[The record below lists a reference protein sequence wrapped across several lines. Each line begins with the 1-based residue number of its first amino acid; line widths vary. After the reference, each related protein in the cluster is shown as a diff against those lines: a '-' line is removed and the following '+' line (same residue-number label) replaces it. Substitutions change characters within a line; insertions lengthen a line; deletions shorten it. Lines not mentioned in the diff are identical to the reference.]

1 MADAGV
7 ASRRA
12 CEDLI
17 RQGRVSVNGIV
28 VRELGSK
35 VDPINTKVEVDGEA
49 IKRKTT
55 NTYIAFHKPK
65 GVLSTMIDP
74 EGRRCL
80 GDFFSGRNERLFH
93 VGRLDRDSEGLILL
107 TNDGELT
114 HKVTHPSYRVE
125 KVYFV
130 DLFDPLSKEEITELQ
145 GGIRLEDGLAKAL
158 KVETS
163 AGQPWARI
171 TIHEGRY
178 HIIRRMFDEI
188 EHPVKRLTRLAF
200 GPIQLGELPA
210 GKWREM
216 NNNEVISLFKAIESK
231 R

>member
-1 MADAGV
+1 M

-12 CEDLI
+12 CEGLI
-17 RQGRVSVNGIV
+17 LEGRVSVNGIII
-28 VRELGSK
+28 RELGSK
-35 VDPINTKVEVDGEA
+35 VDPINSKVAVDGET

-74 EGRRCL
+74 EGRHCL
-80 GDFFSGRNERLFH
+80 GDFFSGRSERLFH
-93 VGRLDRDSEGLILL
+93 VGRLDKESEGLILL
-107 TNDGELT
+107 TNDGDLT
-114 HKVTHPSYRVE
+114 HKVTHPSYGVE

-130 DLFDPLSKEEITELQ
+130 DLYEPLSKEEITDLKS
-145 GGIRLEDGLAKAL
+145 GIRLEDGLAKAL
-158 KVETS
+158 RVETVP
-163 AGQPWARI
+163 GQPWARI

-178 HIIRRMFDEI
+178 HIVRRMFDEI
-188 EHPVKRLTRLAF
+188 EHPVKRLTRLSF

-216 NNNEVISLFKAIESK
+216 NTDEVISLFNVINTKL
-231 R
+231 

>member
-35 VDPINTKVEVDGEA
+35 VNPINTKVEVDGET

-55 NTYIAFHKPK
+55 NTYIAFNKPK

-74 EGRRCL
+74 EGRHCL

-93 VGRLDRDSEGLILL
+93 VGRLDKDSEGLILL

-114 HKVTHPSYRVE
+114 HKVTHPSYGVE

-145 GGIRLEDGLAKAL
+145 GGIRLEDGLAKPL
-158 KVETS
+158 KVET
-163 AGQPWARI
+163 APGQPWARI
-171 TIHEGRY
+171 TIHEGRH
-178 HIIRRMFDEI
+178 HIVRRMFDEL

-216 NNNEVISLFKAIESK
+216 NNDEVISLFKAIESK

>member
-35 VDPINTKVEVDGEA
+35 VDPINTKVEVDGET

-74 EGRRCL
+74 EGRHCL

-93 VGRLDRDSEGLILL
+93 VGRLDKDSEGLILL

-114 HKVTHPSYRVE
+114 HKVTHPSYGVE

-130 DLFDPLSKEEITELQ
+130 ELFDPLSKEEIIELQ

-163 AGQPWARI
+163 PGQPWARI

-178 HIIRRMFDEI
+178 HIVRRMFDEI

-216 NNNEVISLFKAIESK
+216 NNDEVISLFKAIESK